1 MADGVI
7 VSRVMDDGPAQW
19 SGIKTDDR
27 IIKVS
32 DYRMGDFANCDVSSP
47 VIPVMQIR
55 LSTIYN
61 M

>member
-1 MADGVI
+1 MADGII

-32 DYRMGDFANCDVSSP
+32 DNHMGVFFFANCDVISP
-47 VIPVMQIR
+47 VMPVVV
-55 LSTIYN
+55 
-61 M
+61 